1 MSTESSAGDA
11 PLQSRSSTR
20 SDKGWDRL
28 RTRAGGSGSR
38 GLPPLSQ
45 LILPGAHTAAVLRR
59 ELTARP
65 STRVHAGGCGG
76 EGVGEPGPLLPRGL
90 EAPFVG
96 PLGAGD
102 CACGGRT
109 MGELGQGRVSKHAG
123 RAGFF
128 LRLLV
133 GSLVTQSPMHPS
145 VLLKDSTGAEPGMLQ
160 VKHPGVCPEEPWA
173 CGEAPK
179 RKRQ

>member
-11 PLQSRSSTR
+11 PLQSWSSSP
-20 SDKGWDRL
+20 SDKGRDRL
-28 RTRAGGSGSR
+28 RTRAGGSGGR
-38 GLPPLSQ
+38 GLPSLSQ

-65 STRVHAGGCGG
+65 STCRWLCRGGGRRAGPPVATRP
-76 EGVGEPGPLLPRGL
+76 GV
-90 EAPFVG
+90 PFVG

-102 CACGGRT
+102 CACRGGT

-128 LRLLV
+128 LGLLV

-145 VLLKDSTGAEPGMLQ
+145 VLLKDSTGAEPGMSQ